1 MKQKERKMR
10 RSHVNFKKS
19 AKSFKGAAKRTLKK
33 NTPSYRVARGG
44 IRL

>member
-1 MKQKERKMR
+1 MR
-10 RSHVNFKKS
+10 RKPVNFKKS
-19 AKSFKGAAKRTLKK
+19 ARAFKQKAQKVHKK

>member
-1 MKQKERKMR
+1 MR
-10 RSHVNFKKS
+10 RSPVNFKKS
-19 AKSFKGAAKRTLKK
+19 ASKFKHQARKVHKK

>member
-1 MKQKERKMR
+1 MK
-10 RSHVNFKKS
+10 RSPVNFKKS
-19 AKSFKGAAKRTLKK
+19 AKTFKKNAKRTHKK

>member
-1 MKQKERKMR
+1 MKRKP
-10 RSHVNFKKS
+10 VNFKKS
-19 AKSFKGAAKRTLKK
+19 ASSFRYKAKRTLKK

>member
-1 MKQKERKMR
+1 MQRKP
-10 RSHVNFKKS
+10 VNFKKS
-19 AKSFKGAAKRTLKK
+19 ASSFKKNAKKVHKK

>member
-1 MKQKERKMR
+1 MR
-10 RSHVNFKKS
+10 RRHVNFKKS
-19 AKSFKGAAKRTLKK
+19 AQSFKHRAKRVHKK

>member
-1 MKQKERKMR
+1 MKRKP
-10 RSHVNFKKS
+10 VNFRKS
-19 AKSFKGAAKRTLKK
+19 AAKFKGQAKKVHKK

>member
-1 MKQKERKMR
+1 MR
-10 RSHVNFKKS
+10 RKPVNFKKS
-19 AKSFKGAAKRTLKK
+19 AKSFRNKAKRVNKK

>member
-1 MKQKERKMR
+1 MR
-10 RSHVNFKKS
+10 RKPVNFQKS
-19 AKSFKGAAKRTLKK
+19 KRTFKKNAKLVHKK

>member
-1 MKQKERKMR
+1 MR
-10 RSHVNFKKS
+10 RKAVNFKKS
-19 AKSFKGAAKRTLKK
+19 AKSFKSKASKTHKK